1 MCIRDRPASLE
12 LRDHSSRHKGESNL
26 EIVVLESGDRFGGKI
41 LSGEFRGRSLDFGPD
56 NFLTRNPSLTELC
69 DQLAIG
75 DDLVAP
81 ATSSA
86 SVVARGAL
94 RPLPTGLIL
103 GLQMCIRDSAHTP
116 SWNVGLEARR
126 AKVKINAWI
135 VSRCLPGG
143 NVPGGGHS
151 GMLWA
156 RIVKKAAN
164 RPLKNINS
172 EPSQTTTP
180 TASNWGPPGCCRLC
194 GRGSTTASLTAY
206 FLVERFARIQQ
217 LAR

>member
-1 MCIRDRPASLE
+1 
-12 LRDHSSRHKGESNL
+12 
-26 EIVVLESGDRFGGKI
+26 
-41 LSGEFRGRSLDFGPD
+41 
-56 NFLTRNPSLTELC
+56 
-69 DQLAIG
+69 
-75 DDLVAP
+75 
-81 ATSSA
+81 
-86 SVVARGAL
+86 
-94 RPLPTGLIL
+94 
-103 GLQMCIRDSAHTP
+103 
-116 SWNVGLEARR
+116 
-126 AKVKINAWI
+126 
-135 VSRCLPGG
+135 
-143 NVPGGGHS
+143 
-151 GMLWA
+151 MLWA

>member
-1 MCIRDRPASLE
+1 VKSVQTTHDVEER
-12 LRDHSSRHKGESNL
+12 
-26 EIVVLESGDRFGGKI
+26 
-41 LSGEFRGRSLDFGPD
+41 
-56 NFLTRNPSLTELC
+56 
-69 DQLAIG
+69 AIG
-75 DDLVAP
+75 VSARSKRKGLPLVSLVREKGRAEDEARNDP
-81 ATSSA
+81 
-86 SVVARGAL
+86 VAAAL
-94 RPLPTGLIL
+94 KCPRS
-103 GLQMCIRDSAHTP
+103 CAHTP

-180 TASNWGPPGCCRLC
+180 TASNWAPPAAVGCAGAAVLLHRS
-194 GRGSTTASLTAY
+194 RRT
-206 FLVERFARIQQ
+206 F
-217 LAR
+217 